1 MMPLLQ
7 RLAGSGREE
16 GMEQSEQ
23 FHRDFQA
30 LQERLSL
37 LSQASLR
44 INESLDFDAV
54 LQGALDS
61 ARSLTGA
68 RYGVMTLLDDTGAVR
83 DFLASGL
90 TDEES
95 GRLWLMPD
103 GLRIFQALTNAT
115 EPVRIPDL
123 AAHVRGLGF
132 TDFSIPLPVGVFS
145 FLAAPMFH
153 RGLQVGHV
161 FVGYKEEGRAEFT
174 QADQETLVMFAAQ
187 AALVIANAGAYREE
201 RRARADLETLVN
213 TSPVGVVVFDG
224 KTGAMASVNRE
235 ALRIV
240 DSLRDGDQAAEELL
254 ELVTCVRG
262 DGREVSLKD
271 FPLAELFRSG
281 ETVRAEEIA
290 LRVPDGRSVSVL
302 LNATPIH
309 SEEGELASFVVTLQD
324 LTPLEEQERL
334 RAEFLAMVS
343 HELRTPLA
351 AVKGSVDT
359 LLEAAGELHP
369 SEMAQFHRIIRDQS
383 DRMRHLIGDL
393 LDVARIETGNLPVA
407 PEPSE
412 LPALVEE
419 AVDRFT
425 AGGARHPL
433 SVELAEDLPL
443 VLADKLRVV
452 QVLGNLLSNAAG
464 YSPEGSPIVV
474 SAVRDGIHV
483 AVSVSDKGRGIPAEL
498 LPELFRKFSRG
509 LGADAPSGVDGSG
522 LGLAICRGIVE
533 AHGGRIRAESDG
545 PGLGARF
552 TFTLPMAEGMDAAA
566 PAPVS
571 GGSRRRSRGRVRVL
585 AVDDDPQALRYIRD
599 VLTRAGYAPVVTG
612 DPADVPKLMAEHK
625 PHLALLDLVLPDTDG
640 IELMHQVHRIAQV
653 PVVLL
658 SEYGQG
664 DTVARAFD
672 LGATDYV
679 VKPFSQSELAARIRA
694 ALRRGLEPV
703 QAEPPGGSYAVGE
716 LSIDYAQRRVALAG
730 EPVELTPTEY
740 AVLYQLA
747 AQAPNVLTHGLLLRR
762 VWGPEHV
769 GEGWLLRNVVKKLR
783 RKLGDDAADPRYIIT
798 EPRVGYRMAA
808 GESGADAPSDT
819 DP

>member
-1 MMPLLQ
+1 MN
-7 RLAGSGREE
+7 
-16 GMEQSEQ
+16 QSEQ
-23 FHRDFQA
+23 RDRDFEA

-68 RYGVMTLLDDTGAVR
+68 RYGVMTLLDDGDGVR

-90 TDEES
+90 TAQES
-95 GRLWLMPD
+95 EFLWLMPE
-103 GLRIFQALTNAT
+103 GLGIFRALTGIS

-132 TDFSIPLPVGVFS
+132 TDFTIPLPVGVFS

-153 RGLQVGHV
+153 LGLRVGHV
-161 FVGYKEEGRAEFT
+161 FVGYKDEGRAEFT
-174 QADQETLVMFAAQ
+174 QADEETLVMFAAQ

-213 TSPVGVVVFDG
+213 TSPVGVVVFDA
-224 KTGAMASVNRE
+224 KTGGMASVNRE

-240 DSLRDGDQAAEELL
+240 DGLRDGDQPVEELL

-309 SEEGELASFVVTLQD
+309 SEDGELASFVVTLQD
-324 LTPLEEQERL
+324 LTPWEEQERR

-369 SEMAQFHRIIRDQS
+369 SETAQFHRIIRDQS

-393 LDVARIETGNLPVA
+393 LDMARIETGNLPVA

-412 LPALVEE
+412 LPALAEE
-419 AVDRFT
+419 AVSRFV
-425 AGGARHPL
+425 AGGEKNPL

-452 QVLGNLLSNAAG
+452 QVLGNLLSNAAA
-464 YSPEGSPIVV
+464 YSPEGSPITV

-483 AVSVSDKGRGIPAEL
+483 AVSVADKGRGIPAEL

-509 LGADAPSGVDGSG
+509 SGPEYGAGISSDVDGSG
-522 LGLAICRGIVE
+522 LGLAICKGIVE

-552 TFTLPMAEGMDAAA
+552 TFTLPMAETDATLA

-571 GGSRRRSRGRVRVL
+571 GGSRRRGRGRARVRVL
-585 AVDDDPQALRYIRD
+585 AVDDDPQALRYIRE
-599 VLTRAGYAPVVTG
+599 VLTRAGYAPIVTG
-612 DPADVPKLMAEHK
+612 DPADVPRLMAEHK

-653 PVVLL
+653 PVVFL

-679 VKPFSQSELAARIRA
+679 VKPFSHTELAARIRA

-716 LSIDYAQRRVALAG
+716 LSIDYAQRKVALAG
-730 EPVELTPTEY
+730 EPVELTGTEY

-783 RKLGDDAADPRYIIT
+783 RKLGDNAADPRYIIT

-808 GESGADAPSDT
+808 GDRETESEQSVVE
-819 DP
+819 

>member
-1 MMPLLQ
+1 
-7 RLAGSGREE
+7 
-16 GMEQSEQ
+16 MEQPEQ
-23 FHRDFQA
+23 LHRDFAA
-30 LQERLSL
+30 LQERLSR

-68 RYGVMTLLDDTGAVR
+68 RYGVMTLLDDAGEVQ
-83 DFLASGL
+83 DFLSSGL

-95 GRLWLMPD
+95 GRLWLLPE
-103 GLRIFQALTNAT
+103 GLRIFQALTHIS

-132 TDFSIPLPVGVFS
+132 SDFAIPLPVGVFS

-153 RGLQVGHV
+153 LGLRVGHV
-161 FVGYKEEGRAEFT
+161 FVGYKDEGRAEFT
-174 QADQETLVMFAAQ
+174 QADEEILVMFAAQ

-213 TSPVGVVVFDG
+213 TSPMGVVVFDA
-224 KTGAMASVNRE
+224 KTGGMASVNRE

-240 DSLRDGDQAAEELL
+240 DSLRDEDQPIEDLL
-254 ELVTCVRG
+254 EVVTCVRS
-262 DGREVSLKD
+262 DGREFSLRD
-271 FPLAELFRSG
+271 FTMAELLSAG
-281 ETVRAEEIA
+281 ETVRAEEVA
-290 LRVPDGRSVSVL
+290 LRVPDGRSISVL

-309 SEEGELASFVVTLQD
+309 GEDGLVASFVVTLQD
-324 LTPLEEQERL
+324 LTPWEEQERR

-369 SEMAQFHRIIRDQS
+369 SETAQFHRIIREQS
-383 DRMRHLIGDL
+383 EQMRHLIGDL

-419 AVDRFT
+419 AAGRFR
-425 AGGARHPL
+425 AGGAKHPL

-443 VLADKLRVV
+443 VLADKLRVL

-474 SAVRDGIHV
+474 SAQREGVHV
-483 AVSVSDKGRGIPAEL
+483 ALSVSDRGRGIPAEL

-509 LGADAPSGVDGSG
+509 NNAGISSDVDGSG
-522 LGLAICRGIVE
+522 LGLAICKGIVE

-552 TFTLPMAEGMDAAA
+552 TFTLPTAEGTDAAA
-566 PAPVS
+566 PTPAS
-571 GGSRRRSRGRVRVL
+571 GGSRRQGRGRSRSRLRVL

-599 VLTRAGYAPVVTG
+599 VLTRAGYAPIVTG
-612 DPADVPKLMAEHK
+612 DPADVPRLMAEHK

-653 PVVLL
+653 PVVFL

-679 VKPFSQSELAARIRA
+679 VKPFSHTELAARIRA
-694 ALRRGLEPV
+694 ALRRGLEPA
-703 QAEPPGGSYAVGE
+703 QGETPGGSYAVGE
-716 LSIDYAQRRVALAG
+716 LSIDYAQRRVALHG
-730 EPVELTPTEY
+730 EPVGLTPTEY

-769 GEGWLLRNVVKKLR
+769 DEGWLLRNVVKKLR
-783 RKLGDDAADPRYIIT
+783 RKLGDDAADPRYIVT

-808 GESGADAPSDT
+808 GDGETESEQSVVE
-819 DP
+819 

>member
-1 MMPLLQ
+1 
-7 RLAGSGREE
+7 
-16 GMEQSEQ
+16 
-23 FHRDFQA
+23 
-30 LQERLSL
+30 
-37 LSQASLR
+37 
-44 INESLDFDAV
+44 
-54 LQGALDS
+54 
-61 ARSLTGA
+61 
-68 RYGVMTLLDDTGAVR
+68 
-83 DFLASGL
+83 
-90 TDEES
+90 
-95 GRLWLMPD
+95 
-103 GLRIFQALTNAT
+103 
-115 EPVRIPDL
+115 
-123 AAHVRGLGF
+123 
-132 TDFSIPLPVGVFS
+132 
-145 FLAAPMFH
+145 
-153 RGLQVGHV
+153 
-161 FVGYKEEGRAEFT
+161 
-174 QADQETLVMFAAQ
+174 
-187 AALVIANAGAYREE
+187 
-201 RRARADLETLVN
+201 
-213 TSPVGVVVFDG
+213 
-224 KTGAMASVNRE
+224 
-235 ALRIV
+235 
-240 DSLRDGDQAAEELL
+240 
-254 ELVTCVRG
+254 
-262 DGREVSLKD
+262 
-271 FPLAELFRSG
+271 
-281 ETVRAEEIA
+281 
-290 LRVPDGRSVSVL
+290 
-302 LNATPIH
+302 
-309 SEEGELASFVVTLQD
+309 
-324 LTPLEEQERL
+324 
-334 RAEFLAMVS
+334 MVS

-369 SEMAQFHRIIRDQS
+369 SETAQFHRIIRDQS

-412 LPALVEE
+412 LPALV
-419 AVDRFT
+419 AAAAGRFT
-425 AGGARHPL
+425 AGGERHPL
-433 SVELAEDLPL
+433 SVELPEDLPL

-452 QVLGNLLSNAAG
+452 QVLGNLLSNAAA

-474 SAVRDGIHV
+474 SAVRDGLHV
-483 AVSVSDKGRGIPAEL
+483 AVSVADKGRGIPAEL

-509 LGADAPSGVDGSG
+509 QGDGISSGPDGSG
-522 LGLAICRGIVE
+522 LGLAICKGIVE

-552 TFTLPMAEGMDAAA
+552 TFTLPMAETDASLA
-566 PAPVS
+566 PAPAS
-571 GGSRRRSRGRVRVL
+571 GGSRRQGRGRGRSRVRVL

-653 PVVLL
+653 PVVFL

-703 QAEPPGGSYAVGE
+703 QAQPPGGSFAVGE
-716 LSIDYAQRRVALAG
+716 LSIDYAQRKVALAG
-730 EPVELTPTEY
+730 EPVDLTPTEY

-783 RKLGDDAADPRYIIT
+783 RKLGDDAADPRYIVT

-808 GESGADAPSDT
+808 GDGETESEQSVVE
-819 DP
+819 

>member
-1 MMPLLQ
+1 MKPPDQLY
-7 RLAGSGREE
+7 
-16 GMEQSEQ
+16 
-23 FHRDFQA
+23 RDFQA

-68 RYGVMTLLDDTGAVR
+68 RYGVMTLLDDGGGVR
-83 DFLASGL
+83 DFLASGM
-90 TDEES
+90 TAQES
-95 GRLWLMPD
+95 ELLWLMPE
-103 GLRIFQALTNAT
+103 GLGIFQALTHIS

-123 AAHVRGLGF
+123 AEHVHALGF
-132 TDFSIPLPVGVFS
+132 SNFRIPLPVGVFS

-153 RGLQVGHV
+153 LGNRVGHV
-161 FVGYKEEGRAEFT
+161 FVGYKDEGRAEFT
-174 QADQETLVMFAAQ
+174 QADEEILVMFAAQ

-213 TSPVGVVVFDG
+213 TSPVGVVVFDAR
-224 KTGAMASVNRE
+224 TGGMASVNRE
-235 ALRIV
+235 ALRLV
-240 DSLRDGDQAAEELL
+240 DGLRSEDHPIEDLL

-324 LTPLEEQERL
+324 LTPWEEQERR

-369 SEMAQFHRIIRDQS
+369 SETAQFHRIIRDQS
-383 DRMRHLIGDL
+383 ERMRHLIGDL
-393 LDVARIETGNLPVA
+393 LDMARIETGNLPVA

-412 LPALVEE
+412 LPALAEE
-419 AVDRFT
+419 AVSRFV
-425 AGGARHPL
+425 AGGEKNPL

-452 QVLGNLLSNAAG
+452 QVLGNLLSNAAA
-464 YSPEGSPIVV
+464 YSPEGSPITV

-483 AVSVSDKGRGIPAEL
+483 AVSVADKGRGIPAEL

-509 LGADAPSGVDGSG
+509 SGPEYGAGISSDVDGSG

-552 TFTLPMAEGMDAAA
+552 TFTLPMAETDATLA

-571 GGSRRRSRGRVRVL
+571 GGSRRRGRGRTRVRVL
-585 AVDDDPQALRYIRD
+585 AVDDDPQALRYIRE
-599 VLTRAGYAPVVTG
+599 VLTRAGYAPIVTG
-612 DPADVPKLMAEHK
+612 DPADVPRLMAEHK

-640 IELMHQVHRIAQV
+640 IELMHQVHRISQV
-653 PVVLL
+653 PVVFL

-672 LGATDYV
+672 MGATDYV
-679 VKPFSQSELAARIRA
+679 VKPFSHTELAARIRA

-703 QAEPPGGSYAVGE
+703 QAQPPGSSYAVGE
-716 LSIDYAQRRVALAG
+716 LSIDYARRRVALAG
-730 EPVELTPTEY
+730 EPVDLTGTEY

-783 RKLGDDAADPRYIIT
+783 RKLGDDAADPRHIFT
-798 EPRVGYRMAA
+798 EPRVGYRMAV
-808 GESGADAPSDT
+808 GEREADSEQSEVE
-819 DP
+819 

>member
-1 MMPLLQ
+1 MEPHD
-7 RLAGSGREE
+7 RLY
-16 GMEQSEQ
+16 
-23 FHRDFQA
+23 RDFQA
-30 LQERLSL
+30 LQERLSR

-68 RYGVMTLLDDTGAVR
+68 RYGVMTLLDDGGGVEHHLT
-83 DFLASGL
+83 SGF
-90 TDEES
+90 TAGEAEQ
-95 GRLWLMPD
+95 LWLTPG
-103 GLRIFQALTNAT
+103 GLRLLEALTAVP
-115 EPVRIPDL
+115 EPLCLPDL
-123 AAHVRGLGF
+123 AAHVHALGF
-132 TDFSIPLPVGVFS
+132 KDFSIPLPVGVFS

-153 RGLQVGHV
+153 LGNRVGHV
-161 FVGYKEEGRAEFT
+161 FVGYKDEGRAEFT

-213 TSPVGVVVFDG
+213 TSPVGVVVFDA
-224 KTGAMASVNRE
+224 KTGEMASVNRE
-235 ALRIV
+235 ALRLV
-240 DSLRDGDQAAEELL
+240 DGLREEGQEPEELL

-271 FPLAELFRSG
+271 FPLAELLSAG

-290 LRVPDGRSVSVL
+290 LRVPGGASVSVL

-324 LTPLEEQERL
+324 LTPLAEQERL

-369 SEMAQFHRIIRDQS
+369 SETAQFHRIIRDQS

-419 AVDRFT
+419 AVGRFR
-425 AGGARHPL
+425 AGGEKHPL
-433 SVELAEDLPL
+433 SVDLAEDLPL

-452 QVLGNLLSNAAG
+452 QVLGNLLSNAAA
-464 YSPEGSPIVV
+464 YSPEGSPITV

-483 AVSVSDKGRGIPAEL
+483 AVSVADKGRGIPAEM

-522 LGLAICRGIVE
+522 LGLAICKGIVE

-552 TFTLPMAEGMDAAA
+552 TFTLPVAETDASL
-566 PAPVS
+566 APVPAS
-571 GGSRRRSRGRVRVL
+571 GSSRRRSRGRSRVRVL

-653 PVVLL
+653 PVVFL

-679 VKPFSQSELAARIRA
+679 VKPFAPTELAARIRA

-703 QAEPPGGSYAVGE
+703 QGEPPGGSYAVGE
-716 LSIDYAQRRVALAG
+716 LSIDYAQRRVALSG
-730 EPVELTPTEY
+730 EPVELTATEY

-747 AQAPNVLTHGLLLRR
+747 AQAPKVLTHGLLLSR
-762 VWGPEHV
+762 VWGPERAT
-769 GEGWLLRNVVKKLR
+769 EGWLLRNVVKKLR

-808 GESGADAPSDT
+808 GHAEAKDDSAGLSGVELPAQLE
-819 DP
+819 